1 MTELV
6 VRRLL
11 IDLQT
16 PFAARWCGGDAFRSA
31 FFNALSMSFPVGEQ
45 YFIDSVRRGLQA
57 LPDDKRQD
65 LAPEVQ
71 AFIGQEATHRRLHSL
86 FNAHLEQQG
95 LHNGIAARAAARIR
109 RQAGY
114 DLRNH
119 VAGTAATEH
128 FTALF
133 ADWLLRHPEVLDGAE
148 PRLKLLWQWHS
159 AEESE
164 HRSTAF
170 DVYQRLGGSHLW
182 RVRVF
187 RYVSVVFLV
196 DVLLQTLHNLWR
208 GGSWW
213 HARTWLSGWRVLMSR
228 DGLLRGNFGGWRAYT
243 DRGFHP
249 RQLDD
254 RLSREWLQA
263 HARDFTV
270 VGPVSAS
277 APAGVTA

>member
-1 MTELV
+1 MTDLV

-11 IDLQT
+11 VDLQT

-45 YFIDSVRRGLQA
+45 YFIDSVRNGLKAVPAERQQA
-57 LPDDKRQD
+57 L
-65 LAPEVQ
+65 AAEVQ
-71 AFIGQEATHRRLHSL
+71 GFIGQEATHRRLHGL
-86 FNAHLEQQG
+86 FNDNLEKLG
-95 LHNGIAARAAARIR
+95 YRNTIAERALRRIR
-109 RQAGY
+109 RQAHV

-133 ADWLLRHPEVLDGAE
+133 ADWMLRHPEVLDGAE
-148 PRLKLLWQWHS
+148 PRLKLLWMWHS

-170 DVYQRLGGSHLW
+170 EVYRALGGSQRW

-196 DVLLQTLHNLWR
+196 DVMRQTLRNLWHD
-208 GGSWW
+208 GSLWK
-213 HARTWLSGWRVLMSR
+213 ASTWRSGWQLLMSP
-228 DGLLRGNFGGWRAYT
+228 GGMLRGNYIAWRDYMAPA
-243 DRGFHP
+243 FHP

-254 RLSREWLQA
+254 SLSRRWLRE
-263 HARDFTV
+263 HADAFTV
-270 VGPVSAS
+270 VGAPV
-277 APAGVTA
+277 PATA